1 VALLNYSKTLVPG
14 ASENV
19 ADAQTM
25 FEEARAAIN
34 ALDNANLVAAA
45 EIEGTKLAA
54 AFLEKVGVN
63 GSSATRRGKSIIVL
77 PTDGLLLIG
86 YKALWKSSVSGAGR
100 AALFL
105 DAVQLKESQEGGAPI
120 SHETVSADVRTFYGH
135 LTTGPEGLVGRAAT
149 ADSSDATTG
158 QMLTPGVNQNGGL
171 IAVFAAA
178 GTYDVSVQFS
188 ATSGSVTAKQR
199 KLWAVALGF

>member
-25 FEEARAAIN
+25 FE
-34 ALDNANLVAAA
+34 
-45 EIEGTKLAA
+45 
-54 AFLEKVGVN
+54 
-63 GSSATRRGKSIIVL
+63 L